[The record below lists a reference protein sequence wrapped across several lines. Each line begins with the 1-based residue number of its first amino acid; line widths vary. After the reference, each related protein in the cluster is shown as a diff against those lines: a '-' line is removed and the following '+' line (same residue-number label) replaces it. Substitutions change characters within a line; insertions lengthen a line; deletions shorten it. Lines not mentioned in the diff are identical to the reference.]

1 MAAPRASSSS
11 ARVRA
16 ARDALAARARSGAAP
31 GDGAILDD
39 ALATLDQAL
48 VIEAATRIADHAIA
62 GRDPALVTAYRALAG
77 ARASADPG
85 CRAKA
90 AILAALD
97 AVDHADP
104 ELFAAA
110 AGHVQRERV
119 RGASRDTA
127 APVRVRGVLGVAR
140 LGHVDAMAIF
150 GACLADRDAEVRHAA
165 ARAIAH
171 RGQRDGAGLLLL
183 KLGVGDEVPGLP
195 VECLR
200 GLFALAPD
208 LAEPRAR
215 AMLDEDDPRIRQVA
229 LHALGTAPDD
239 RAIAVLADG
248 LHGAAVAADRDA
260 IIEALGLS
268 RRGVARALLL
278 ELVASDRPSDAHA
291 ALTALA
297 IHRDDPRVVAAVR
310 AATADAPALAD
321 RVAQLFGRDTD
332 AR

>member
-16 ARDALAARARSGAAP
+16 AREALAGLARSGGP
-31 GDGAILDD
+31 GDGAILDE
-39 ALATLDQAL
+39 ALATLDQAT
-48 VIEAATRIADHAIA
+48 VIEAAARIADHGIA
-62 GRDPALVTAYRALAG
+62 GRDAALIAAYRALAG
-77 ARASADPG
+77 ARASADPA
-85 CRAKA
+85 CLAKA

-97 AVDHADP
+97 AVDHGDP

-110 AGHVQRERV
+110 ARHVQLERA

-171 RGQRDGAGLLLL
+171 RGHRDGAGLLLL
-183 KLGVGDEVPGLP
+183 KLGVGDEVAGIP

-215 AMLDEDDPRIRQVA
+215 AMLDDGDPRVRQVA

-248 LHGAAVAADRDA
+248 LHGAAVAADRDE

-268 RRGVARALLL
+268 RRAAARALLL
-278 ELVASDRPSDAHA
+278 ELVASDRTSDAHA

-297 IHRDDPRVVAAVR
+297 IHRDDPRVVAEVR
-310 AATADAPALAD
+310 AATAEAPELAD
-321 RVAQLFGRDTD
+321 RVAQLFGR
-332 AR
+332 